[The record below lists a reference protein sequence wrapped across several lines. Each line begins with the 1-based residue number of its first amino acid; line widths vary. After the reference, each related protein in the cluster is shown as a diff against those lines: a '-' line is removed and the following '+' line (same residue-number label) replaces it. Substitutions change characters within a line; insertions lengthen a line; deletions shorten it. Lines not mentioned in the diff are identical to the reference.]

1 MWQAIVHFIKQS
13 PVNLI
18 FNSKQR
24 LKICWIKLFQ
34 LPTTQ
39 KQSGAVAISHDWSGE
54 IDNDFE
60 RITKTF
66 AGFAGNPNIFTTVAL
81 TIGTDVEAGIIE
93 RAKKF
98 SPIPLVEVKLS
109 DAGSMFKLVTTALEK
124 ATELAEQ
131 AAAQSR
137 VPAPWSSVVLGLEC
151 GGSDAYSGITAN
163 PALGIAS
170 DRFVEFGATSIL
182 AETMEILGAEHLL
195 AARALDPKVGAQ
207 IIEVVA
213 RYERSINYEG
223 IDIRGAQPSRGNI
236 EGGLSTLEEKS
247 LGAAKKAGNAPFT
260 GVLEFADRPT
270 APGLYFMDTP
280 GHDIEQL
287 TGFAAADVNITVFT
301 TGRGTPTGSA
311 VIPTIKVATNSEMG
325 LVLTDLIDLNAG
337 TISDGTQTLEEVG
350 QILFDEIVKVA
361 NGQLTK
367 AEHGNSKLKVP
378 LTLCKASGF
387 RTNFCNES
395 PSGSLT
401 FSLISKNL
409 SQAAI
414 IKVM

>member
-1 MWQAIVHFIKQS
+1 MSNSTSPLLGYLRPDGRWGFRNHILILPLHQALSTAARDIAEAT
-13 PVNLI
+13 P
-18 FNSKQR
+18 
-24 LKICWIKLFQ
+24 
-34 LPTTQ
+34 
-39 KQSGAVAISHDWSGE
+39 GAVAISHDWSGE
-54 IDNDFE
+54 IDKDFE

-66 AGFAGNPNIFTTVAL
+66 AGFAGNPNIFTTVA
-81 TIGTDVEAGIIE
+81 
-93 RAKKF
+93 
-98 SPIPLVEVKLS
+98 
-109 DAGSMFKLVTTALEK
+109 
-124 ATELAEQ
+124 TELAEK
-131 AAAQSR
+131 AAAEPR
-137 VPAPWSSVVLGLEC
+137 TRAPWSSVVLGLEC

-163 PALGIAS
+163 PALGVAS
-170 DRFVEFGATSIL
+170 DRLVEFGATSIL

-260 GVLEFADRPT
+260 GVLEYADRPT
-270 APGLYFMDTP
+270 VPGLYFMDTP

-311 VIPTIKVATNSEMG
+311 VIPTIKVSTNSEMG
-325 LVLTDLIDLNAG
+325 LVLTDLIDINAG

-350 QILFDEIVKVA
+350 QIIFDEIVKVA

-367 AEHGNSKLKVP
+367 AEIGKHHE
-378 LTLCKASGF
+378 F
-387 RTNFCNES
+387 
-395 PSGSLT
+395 
-401 FSLISKNL
+401 NL
-409 SQAAI
+409 SRLYGSTL
-414 IKVM
+414 